1 MKNYKRTLIGSRIF
15 TTNDQNQFAQFSG
28 DTNSMHL
35 NSVYARRTIAG
46 QCVVHGINSLMWAL
60 ELFVKKAKLTPS
72 EIDIK
77 FLKPIFLDEKVNC
90 FWDEETNKLQLE
102 YDSVIFSEISLEFSR
117 RIKTSSVFLRTKQ
130 PLQEPTEKDFTQFID
145 CPPNKLF
152 FRGDN
157 LLAFKMFPRLSK
169 NYGPNICCEIA
180 LISEI
185 IGMQAPGL
193 HSMLLSTNIK
203 FMENKDEPQFS
214 IKDIHKKFKV
224 LKIEIKA
231 SSLTAEVNAFVRPK
245 PSVGPSLEYLK
256 GKIKESEFQNTRAL
270 IIGGSRGLGECVAK
284 IIAIGGGESVITFV
298 SGHSDAIR
306 IAKEITDL
314 KQECSILRLK
324 IPEDI
329 SSLNNLGEFNQVYYF
344 PTPKIFGKRKF
355 DYDIDLYKDFYRIY
369 VSSFKKVVDYF
380 NNTSKYT
387 SIYYPSSVAID
398 EPIHELYE
406 YIDAKKQGEK
416 LCSQM
421 RILNNISILSTRLPR
436 TATDQTMSLVDSKS
450 KSPDEV
456 MLPIIRQMQQM

>member
-117 RIKTSSVFLRTKQ
+117 EIKTSSVFLRTKQ

-145 CPPNKLF
+145 FPPNKLF

-185 IGMQAPGL
+185 IGMQAPVFTL
-193 HSMLLSTNIK
+193 CFFPLTLNLWKIK
-203 FMENKDEPQFS
+203 MNHNFL
-214 IKDIHKKFKV
+214 
-224 LKIEIKA
+224 LKIYIK
-231 SSLTAEVNAFVRPK
+231 N
-245 PSVGPSLEYLK
+245 LK
-256 GKIKESEFQNTRAL
+256 
-270 IIGGSRGLGECVAK
+270 C
-284 IIAIGGGESVITFV
+284 
-298 SGHSDAIR
+298 
-306 IAKEITDL
+306 
-314 KQECSILRLK
+314 
-324 IPEDI
+324 
-329 SSLNNLGEFNQVYYF
+329 
-344 PTPKIFGKRKF
+344 
-355 DYDIDLYKDFYRIY
+355 
-369 VSSFKKVVDYF
+369 
-380 NNTSKYT
+380 
-387 SIYYPSSVAID
+387 
-398 EPIHELYE
+398 
-406 YIDAKKQGEK
+406 
-416 LCSQM
+416 
-421 RILNNISILSTRLPR
+421 
-436 TATDQTMSLVDSKS
+436 
-450 KSPDEV
+450 
-456 MLPIIRQMQQM
+456 